1 MSPAVPQNLRDFF
14 LEHNKIALAFSGGVD
29 SAYLLYAAL
38 QSGARVTAYYA
49 ETEFQPEFER
59 RDARML
65 ARSLG
70 AEMRV
75 IPLEALKDERVAK
88 NGPERCYFCKH
99 NLFSALIQAARADG
113 FSEIM
118 DGTNASDDALD
129 RPGMRALQE
138 MKVLSPLRSCGLH
151 KARIRALSKEAG
163 LFTFDKPAYA
173 CLATRIPTG
182 TAIEPGALQR
192 VERAEAALMEM
203 GFSDLRVRIRGG
215 LGLIQ
220 LPGAQLE
227 RAMEIREQI
236 LGALG
241 RDFEQVALDL
251 NPRPKEK

>member
-1 MSPAVPQNLRDFF
+1 M
-14 LEHNKIALAFSGGVD
+14 
-29 SAYLLYAAL
+29 
-38 QSGARVTAYYA
+38 
-49 ETEFQPEFER
+49 
-59 RDARML
+59 
-65 ARSLG
+65 
-70 AEMRV
+70 
-75 IPLEALKDERVAK
+75 
-88 NGPERCYFCKH
+88 
-99 NLFSALIQAARADG
+99 
-113 FSEIM
+113 
-118 DGTNASDDALD
+118 
-129 RPGMRALQE
+129 
-138 MKVLSPLRSCGLH
+138 LSPRRSCGLH

-241 RDFEQVALDL
+241 RDFERVALDL